1 MALFEVNAGAMADS
15 SAPAELAGTVQPGY
29 AQIEWLARQNSQ
41 RAASGELAA
50 SQRRETGFAL
60 EALGGATITIDAVPR
75 LEVQAGSRRDANAPV
90 AWQKTLQIDSN
101 DPAEILGSTAIAA
114 LVNAVAVLEW
124 LAVQKGDRRSA
135 LEISLDTAGK
145 IDAPLENQSNATASL
160 ARDSGIPIEIVVSTP
175 GYGGTQ
181 GEWVMSVAV
190 TADSQLPAEIGG
202 QTPAA
207 APAVFQVSGLRIR
220 LIGG

>member
-90 AWQKTLQIDSN
+90 AWQKTLQI
-101 DPAEILGSTAIAA
+101 GSTAIAA